1 MLTAVLHRSLSFPL
15 PEDLSEFVQMS
26 TAAERDV
33 QTVVPGIAH
42 QCFPEPAVDCK
53 PPRPARTAVGAVGPA
68 VLDTAVRPTH
78 PHAST
83 AKRECTMKDSYGGG
97 AVNVSRSIQQYGG
110 TPQPDFLVGADA
122 YGKLM
127 KEDLSEEFPH
137 SLCVSAYPQSRR
149 SHIHTDGTTDT
160 TRPPLMLSRLP
171 DNCRKRAAET
181 PVTVVAALAPDDH
194 DFTAE
199 ALSQARFGIWVPS
212 ASQLGE
218 TRSATRLLRLAHV
231 TVMNDEEARV
241 STGKDDP
248 IEAIV
253 VLSERGCRGVIVTSR
268 GGALAR
274 IDGDWLFAPAHQVQ
288 AKRTS
293 RAGDTFTGVF
303 ALAIASG
310 RTLREGL
317 VLGQAA
323 AARHVTEQPPLGGL
337 DELAAW
343 AGTQPKVAL
352 PRPPVDLPRVITMAF
367 AATASILAAV
377 AYW

>member
-1 MLTAVLHRSLSFPL
+1 
-15 PEDLSEFVQMS
+15 MS
-26 TAAERDV
+26 TSAERDV
-33 QTVVPGIAH
+33 QAFFPGIAH
-42 QCFPEPAVDCK
+42 QCFPEPALGGK
-53 PPRPARTAVGAVGPA
+53 PALDGKPARRVRAAVGVVGPA
-68 VLDTAVRPTH
+68 VLDTVVRPTH
-78 PHAST
+78 PNALT
-83 AKRECTMKDSYGGG
+83 AKRECTMEESYGGG

-110 TPQPDFLVGADA
+110 TAMADFLVGADS

-127 KEDLSEEFPH
+127 REDLSEEFQH
-137 SLCVSAYPQSRR
+137 SRCVCAYPQSRR
-149 SHIHTDGTTDT
+149 SHIHIGGTTYT
-160 TRPPLMLSRLP
+160 ARPPLTLTRLP
-171 DNCRKRAAET
+171 DHCRQRVTENR
-181 PVTVVAALAPDDH
+181 VTVVGALTPDDH

-199 ALSQARFGIWVPS
+199 ALSEARFGIWVPS
-212 ASQLGE
+212 AAQLSE
-218 TRSATRLLRLAHV
+218 TRSAPRLMQLAQV

-241 STGKDDP
+241 ATGKDDP

-303 ALAIASG
+303 ALTIASG
-310 RTLREGL
+310 RPLREGL

-323 AARHVTEQPPLGGL
+323 AARHVTEQPPLGDL
-337 DELAAW
+337 DQLAAW
-343 AGTQPKVAL
+343 ASTQPKVAL
-352 PRPPVDLPRVITMAF
+352 PRPRIDLPRVVTMAF
-367 AATASILAAV
+367 AATATILAAV